1 MNIRKVT
8 GPRIHF
14 FSNIH
19 LNREY
24 KFLYLKV
31 NLFRKRK
38 VVNTSLFVIKYR
50 NSLKIFINVR
60 FDIIKLNNKRNV
72 VPVLKN
78 LTNFGLV
85 DKWLLA
91 LQEALNRQ
99 TSYINVFVVHKK
111 YIQEWFGC
119 IRTVKTLWLVIAPKK
134 CD

>member
-91 LQEALNRQ
+91 LQEALNCQ

-111 YIQEWFGC
+111 YIQEWFDC
-119 IRTVKTLWLVIAPKK
+119 IRTVKTLCLVIAPKV